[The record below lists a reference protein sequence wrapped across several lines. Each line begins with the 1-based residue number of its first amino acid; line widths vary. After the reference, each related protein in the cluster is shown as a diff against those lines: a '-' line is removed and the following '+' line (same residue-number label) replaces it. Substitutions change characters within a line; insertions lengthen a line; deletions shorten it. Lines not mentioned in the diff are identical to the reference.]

1 MLERIDRAAS
11 GVTIR
16 QTAAAMAATFVAG
29 TAVLAFGQTNVE
41 LRDELVALRE
51 SDQSGRALLQEAAR
65 EHGVNSPEVRALW
78 EEQSQVD
85 ARNMARLKE
94 IVAEHGWP
102 GPSLVGREASSTAF
116 LILQHADHET
126 QVEYL
131 PVVKAAVEAGEFRR
145 ERFALFQ
152 DRILVGE
159 DKPQI
164 YGTQLY
170 LDDTTGQF
178 EPYPIEDEA
187 NVDARRQELGMMPLS
202 EYIQLVRDG
211 N

>member
-1 MLERIDRAAS
+1 M
-11 GVTIR
+11 TIR
-16 QTAAAMAATFVAG
+16 QTTAALAATFVAS

-41 LRDELVALRE
+41 LRDELLALRE
-51 SDQSGRALLQEAAR
+51 SDQSGRTLLQEAAR

-85 ARNMARLKE
+85 AKNMARLKE

-102 GPSLVGREASSTAF
+102 GPNLVGREASSTAF

-131 PVVKAAVEAGEFRR
+131 PVVQAAVEAGEFRPDH
-145 ERFALFQ
+145 FALFQ
-152 DRILVGE
+152 DRILVSE

-164 YGTQLY
+164 FGTQLY
-170 LDDTTGQF
+170 LDDTTGKW

-187 NVDARRQELGMMPLS
+187 NVDARRRELGMMPLA

>member
-1 MLERIDRAAS
+1 M
-11 GVTIR
+11 TIR
-16 QTAAAMAATFVAG
+16 QTTAALAATFVAS

-41 LRDELVALRE
+41 LRDELLALRE
-51 SDQSGRALLQEAAR
+51 SDQSGRTLLQEAAH
-65 EHGVNSPEVRALW
+65 EHGVNSPQVRALW

-85 ARNMARLKE
+85 AKNMARLKE
-94 IVAEHGWP
+94 IVARHGWP

-131 PVVKAAVEAGEFRR
+131 PVVQAAVEAGEFRR
-145 ERFALFQ
+145 DHFALLQ
-152 DRILVGE
+152 DRILVSE

-164 YGTQLY
+164 FGTQLY
-170 LDDTTGQF
+170 LDDTTGKW
-178 EPYPIEDEA
+178 ELYPIEDEA
-187 NVDARRQELGMMPLS
+187 NVDARRRELGMMPLA
-202 EYIQLVRDG
+202 EYVQLVSDG